1 MKEQIR
7 NFIMNELLEDN
18 TIEWNDDTDIISSGV
33 IDSLSIVRLLV
44 FVEDTYNISLDDSL
58 ELEYFKSVNAIA
70 NMVSRKVSNI

>member
-44 FVEDTYNISLDDSL
+44 FVEDTYNISLYDSL